1 MNNNHAF
8 QSSKFLRALLV
19 LFFMT
24 VSVQWTFAQLN
35 LNVSRTTLGTVI
47 EQIKSQS
54 KYQFFYDDKLATM
67 AVENVKVKNAS
78 IEDALNAILKGKNIS
93 FKVEDNIIYLSE
105 KSSAPQEGNQQGKEH
120 TITGQVSDDM
130 GPLIGVNVLVKGTS
144 VGCITDIDGNFT
156 LTTTEANPV
165 VQFSYVGYKPQEIAA
180 KGQRTI
186 NVMMLADSQ
195 LIEEVVVTALGI
207 KRSEKALSY
216 NVQQVNADDITK
228 NKDVNF
234 VNSLNG
240 KVAGVNINASSS
252 GVGGVSKVVMRGTKS
267 IMQTSNA
274 LYVIDGVPVLSGR
287 SNKAGGTEFD
297 SQGSTEPIADI
308 NPEDIESMSVL
319 KGASA
324 AALYGS
330 RAGNG
335 VILITTKKGTKREG
349 LGITISGS
357 VSAETIFMNP
367 KMQKSFGQGDNGAY
381 NTETSNSWGPAMGS
395 EYTFNGQKR
404 VMQYY
409 DNVDAFFKTG
419 LNLTESISFS
429 QQYDK
434 TSIYASLNRMDDSS
448 KIPGATLDRTNLTLR
463 AFYTFGKDD
472 RWSLDA
478 KVQYIN
484 TNADN
489 RPMTGSND
497 QNMFRTIYQLPSSM
511 DIRDYSNP
519 LTDEGKI
526 NWYNNSGMNPYWA
539 ELYNTNHDT
548 RNRFL
553 MNASL
558 KYKFT
563 DWLNAEI
570 KAGSDMYNTESNNKL
585 YAGSNRNNGNSQ
597 YSLEEK
603 KFYENNFSF
612 LISAQKD
619 HLIDKFGGT
628 MTFGGNLMERKTTG
642 LKGDATKL
650 TVPNLFNLLNSSKN
664 DRNFKETYN
673 HKKINSLYGTLGI
686 NYDGW
691 VFLDATFRNDWSSAL
706 NKENRSFFYP
716 SVSLSWVISDMV
728 GKVGKGMPEWFT
740 YAKARASFAQVGND
754 MDAYQLYN
762 TYSIGSDPNGNT
774 TAGQG
779 KTKYDADVRSE
790 LITSWEAG
798 AELKFFNNRLGVDFA
813 WYKTNAKRQLMN
825 IPLNNLSGYDNMKVN
840 AGNIQN
846 TGIEI
851 MLNARPIETTQFSWD
866 TQLNFSQNKSKII
879 ELLPGKPGM
888 QYALGGSDAL
898 QVYAVAGGAYGEIW
912 GTKYQRV
919 EEGEFKG
926 QLLLNESGLPQ
937 ATSDKHKIGE
947 QQPDFLLGWTNTFN
961 YKNFTLS
968 FLIDGRFG
976 GDIFSFTNM
985 NLQRSGISE
994 CTAPGGKREDIVV
1007 AGVIKDGNGYKV
1019 NDQSVSLERYY
1030 KALATGRA
1038 GISEA
1043 YIYDATNIRLRNIA
1057 LSYRFPSSMLKK
1069 TPFQQVKLGF
1079 TVNNVWMISSHLDGI
1094 DPESVYATSTNATGL
1109 ENSSA
1114 PTSRS
1119 YLFNVTLG
1127 F

>member
-1 MNNNHAF
+1 MRIGRF
-8 QSSKFLRALLV
+8 SQMFLLLV
-19 LFFMT
+19 
-24 VSVQWTFAQLN
+24 VSGW
-35 LNVSRTTLGTVI
+35 GTVWAAP
-47 EQIKSQS
+47 EKSV
-54 KYQFFYDDKLATM
+54 D
-67 AVENVKVKNAS
+67 AS
-78 IEDALNAILKGKNIS
+78 ILQQSAKITTQGTVVDA
-93 FKVEDNIIYLSE
+93 
-105 KSSAPQEGNQQGKEH
+105 QGE
-120 TITGQVSDDM
+120 
-130 GPLIGVNVLVKGTS
+130 PLIGVSILEVGTTN
-144 VGCITDIDGNFT
+144 GTITDIDGKFT
-156 LTTTEANPV
+156 LQVTSGATLEL
-165 VQFSYVGYKPQEIAA
+165 SYIGYKTQQLKAVSDL
-180 KGQRTI
+180 GTI
-186 NVMMLADSQ
+186 QMSDDTEVLQ
-195 LIEEVVVTALGI
+195 EVVVTALGI
-207 KRSEKALSY
+207 KREKKALGYAIQEVKGESLVEARET
-216 NVQQVNADDITK
+216 NLANAL
-228 NKDVNF
+228 
-234 VNSLNG
+234 SG
-240 KVAGVNINASSS
+240 KIS
-252 GVGGVSKVVMRGTKS
+252 GVQVIRSSNGPGGSSKIQLRGANSVTGTNQPLIVV
-267 IMQTSNA
+267 
-274 LYVIDGVPVLSGR
+274 DGVPMDNFTGADNADFYNPSLDMGNGLS
-287 SNKAGGTEFD
+287 
-297 SQGSTEPIADI
+297 DI

-851 MLNARPIETTQFSWD
+851 MLNARPIETAQFSWD

-985 NLQRSGISE
+985 NLQRSGIAE

>member
-1 MNNNHAF
+1 MRIGRF
-8 QSSKFLRALLV
+8 SQMFLLLV
-19 LFFMT
+19 
-24 VSVQWTFAQLN
+24 VSGW
-35 LNVSRTTLGTVI
+35 GTVWAAP
-47 EQIKSQS
+47 EKSV
-54 KYQFFYDDKLATM
+54 D
-67 AVENVKVKNAS
+67 AS
-78 IEDALNAILKGKNIS
+78 ILQQSAKITTQGTVVDA
-93 FKVEDNIIYLSE
+93 
-105 KSSAPQEGNQQGKEH
+105 QGE
-120 TITGQVSDDM
+120 
-130 GPLIGVNVLVKGTS
+130 PLIGVSILEVGTTN
-144 VGCITDIDGNFT
+144 GTITDIDGKFT
-156 LTTTEANPV
+156 LQVTSGATLEL
-165 VQFSYVGYKPQEIAA
+165 SYIGYKTQQLKAVSDL
-180 KGQRTI
+180 GTI
-186 NVMMLADSQ
+186 QMSDDTEVLQ
-195 LIEEVVVTALGI
+195 EVVVTALGI
-207 KRSEKALSY
+207 KREKKALGYAMQEVKGESLVEARET
-216 NVQQVNADDITK
+216 NLANAL
-228 NKDVNF
+228 
-234 VNSLNG
+234 SG
-240 KVAGVNINASSS
+240 KIS
-252 GVGGVSKVVMRGTKS
+252 GVQVIRSSNGPGGSSKIQLRGANSVTGTNQPLIVV
-267 IMQTSNA
+267 
-274 LYVIDGVPVLSGR
+274 DGVPMDNFTGADNADFYNPSLDMGNGLS
-287 SNKAGGTEFD
+287 
-297 SQGSTEPIADI
+297 DI

-851 MLNARPIETTQFSWD
+851 MLNARPIETAQFSWD

-985 NLQRSGISE
+985 NLQRSGIAE